1 MRSALLLA
9 LCTGASAQTYG
20 AVAADA
26 SCTNGVGCKGYYRAF
41 VATTLPL
48 GSNFGPP
55 SNVTGLALAAVGVQA
70 QSDGTVANG
79 RVDIAGL
86 KFRTPADTSDKP
98 DLSFY
103 FGYLGVSGVWDNK
116 TQTGALNGA
125 LCEIYTSLNS
135 IQVYYDRD
143 STPGFQFDL
152 TGNDVFDCTKAWD
165 CVDTAGAINVATDL
179 VWDPITRVVDPCAD
193 KLGANANG
201 YDANCK
207 IVTLSTLG
215 RLNGTGVL
223 QIDIR
228 TASQP
233 LKIDGV
239 LHTPDKAKWD
249 ARVNYPWAAKPG
261 IATPASG
268 KIALVNVHAGKA
280 ATAAGIVTK
289 SPDGTTKS
297 LTFSGTGRSAYFG
310 YSTAVTI
317 DNVPST
323 VVTQTITGENVAAW
337 TGPIGTKTADL
348 MNKLKVAVALYAI
361 FGGWRVQLTIHSFTP
376 SQPNNIFWD
385 PENGVATTG
394 GAMTTVPCMFLAL
407 VLALLY

>member
-1 MRSALLLA
+1 LLA
-9 LCTGASAQTYG
+9 LCAGVSAQTYA
-20 AVAADA
+20 AVEANAA
-26 SCTNGVGCKGYYRAF
+26 CTNGVGCKGYYRAF

-48 GSNFGPP
+48 GSQFGPP

-70 QSDGTVANG
+70 QTDGTVANA
-79 RVDIAGL
+79 RVDVAGL
-86 KFRTPADTSDKP
+86 KFRTPSDVSDKP

-103 FGYLGVSGVWDNK
+103 FGYLGVSGLWDNK
-116 TQTGALNGA
+116 TQTGAVAGA

-152 TGNDVFDCTKAWD
+152 TGNDIFDCTKTWD
-165 CVDTAGAINVATDL
+165 CVDQAGGIKVAEDL
-179 VWDPITRVVDPCAD
+179 VWDPITRVEETCTA
-193 KLGANANG
+193 KLPATATG

-215 RLNGTGVL
+215 RMNGTAVL

-249 ARVNYPWAAKPG
+249 ARVNYPWTARPG
-261 IATPASG
+261 IANPTTA
-268 KIALVNVHAGKA
+268 KVALVNIHAGKA
-280 ATAAGIVTK
+280 GTAAGIVTK
-289 SPDGTTKS
+289 TDGTTTRS
-297 LTFSGTGRSAYFG
+297 LTFTGTGRSAYFG
-310 YSTAVTI
+310 YSTAVTV
-317 DNVPST
+317 DNVAST
-323 VVTQTITGENVAAW
+323 VVTQTITAENINAW
-337 TGPIGTKTADL
+337 TGPPLTKTAEL
-348 MNKLKVAVALYAI
+348 MNGLKIAVGLYAL

-376 SQPNNIFWD
+376 QHPNNIFWD
-385 PENGVATTG
+385 PENGVVSTG
-394 GAMTTVPCMFLAL
+394 GAMSTVPCMFLAL